1 MKNVQKSVLVG
12 VILLLLAG
20 CGGKK
25 VVRHYPRPIA
35 SAPPALQV
43 MYIAPD
49 PLAEDPLVIK
59 ARAVGQQRAI
69 NRARWDRACL
79 EMRRADPVYTT
90 YTDCRRLLGDRESFS
105 PIGYMGG
112 SIFSNS
118 PGIVWKE

>member
-1 MKNVQKSVLVG
+1 MEKTPKLVLAG
-12 VILLLLAG
+12 VVLLLLVLAG

-25 VVRHYPRPIA
+25 VVRHYPRPLA
-35 SAPPALQV
+35 SAPSAQPQV
-43 MYIAPD
+43 VYD
-49 PLAEDPLVIK
+49 PLAEDPLVVK

-90 YTDCRRLLGDRESFS
+90 YTDCRKLLGDRESFS
-105 PIGYMGG
+105 PIGYTGG

-118 PGIVWKE
+118 PGIVWK